1 MDWGDLEDWII
12 AAITVALVIVWVVGP
27 YRIWW

>member
-12 AAITVALVIVWVVGP
+12 AAITVVLVIVWVVGP

>member
-12 AAITVALVIVWVVGP
+12 AAITVALVIVWVVGVLS
-27 YRIWW
+27 RWW